1 MPRESP
7 PWPKTYTATEAPKEV
22 LDLAARV
29 MPLLLASDDAT
40 RIQLRKQ
47 YARARIQQVEL
58 TGAGFFVTFEIPAD
72 VARTTPPNLQG
83 GDVHIRVEGVEHGA
97 GCVLFVRDGVLSML
111 EGYTYGEEW
120 PEHPLIVRLREA
132 TPLAPPGEPTRRLI
146 DVGGLVETLAFALPS
161 TARYPPRSRH
171 CAFPVPHRPPR
182 IAEGTVAVRVA
193 LQRREVAGLLEVRG
207 KAPEGPDELA
217 LALLGRLP
225 EDESVWIKLCE
236 LYEVQLR
243 FGIHMTGWNR
253 GFGLSPATT
262 TRVAS
267 LRASMV
273 FNIYAYDGEE
283 GILSHRLLRFPWRR

>member
-29 MPLLLASDDAT
+29 MPLLLASDHAT
-40 RIQLRKQ
+40 CIQLRKQ

-58 TGAGFFVTFEIPAD
+58 TGAGFFVTFEVPAD

-120 PEHPLIVRLREA
+120 PEHPLIVELREA

-146 DVGGLVETLAFALPS
+146 DVGGLVEETSVCLAVYGEDLDPAAVTALLGSSPTS
-161 TARYPPRSRH
+161 AHRRGDRRGPRS
-171 CAFPVPHRPPR
+171 PP
-182 IAEGTVAVRVA
+182 AKG
-193 LQRREVAGLLEVRG
+193 GGWFLEVRG

-283 GILSHRLLRFPWRR
+283 GMGHDDHDRPAP